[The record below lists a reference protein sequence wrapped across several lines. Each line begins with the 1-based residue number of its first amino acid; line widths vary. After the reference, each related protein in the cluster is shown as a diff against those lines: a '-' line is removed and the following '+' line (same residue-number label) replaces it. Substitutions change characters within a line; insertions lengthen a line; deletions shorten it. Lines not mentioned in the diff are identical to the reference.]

1 MCEFEG
7 LNETRM
13 NMRKLRA
20 GMNEGMNEAHD
31 GMKALKEMVVHQTD
45 NVYRL
50 LEAMTRITMQV
61 DLDKENSVS
70 SSRMNASSEFVY
82 GRPNGRPTIFQ
93 SPSEQRRSRLE
104 LVTTHDAGHQ
114 DDLVHKEYL
123 RQSPGTYVARDVTKL
138 TEHRVHRHNI
148 IQLKVYNDLQLM
160 MSEG

>member
-70 SSRMNASSEFVY
+70 SDDTVVTDHSCSRMNASSEFAY

-123 RQSPGTYVARDVTKL
+123 RQRAQEPT
-138 TEHRVHRHNI
+138 
-148 IQLKVYNDLQLM
+148 
-160 MSEG
+160 